1 MKKGTPRRMADNDFT
16 HAERRCI
23 LTRTSGPRAH
33 LIRLA
38 LGPEGQVAA
47 DLGEKLPG
55 RGAWVSADRALIEKA
70 MARGQLKGALT
81 RALKHDAL
89 VLSDQLANDIAAG
102 LQKRIL
108 DQLGLSARAGLLVWG
123 HERISDALGKGKVKL
138 LLHASDAG
146 EDGSGKLE
154 MKRRAA
160 CPDSQTAILPF
171 DRATLS
177 VALGRGNVVSAALVD
192 AGAAARISAALAR
205 WAAYNGLD
213 ALSANGPGMTEMED
227 EASSAVAVDVDER
240 HETRPI

>member
-1 MKKGTPRRMADNDFT
+1 MADNDFQE
-16 HAERRCI
+16 AERRCI
-23 LTRTSGPRAH
+23 LTRTSGPRDM

-38 LGPEGQVAA
+38 LGPDGQVAA

-55 RGAWVSADRALIEKA
+55 RGAWVSTDRALIEKA
-70 MARGQLKGALT
+70 MARGQLKGSLT
-81 RALKHDAL
+81 RALKLDA
-89 VLSDQLANDIAAG
+89 VTLSPTLAEDIAAG

-123 HERISDALGKGKVKL
+123 HERISDALGKGRVQL
-138 LLHASDAG
+138 LLHAADAG

-160 CPDSQTAILPF
+160 CPESRTANLPF

-192 AGAAARISAALAR
+192 AGAAVRVSAALDR
-205 WAAYNGLD
+205 FMAYQGPG
-213 ALSANGPGMTEMED
+213 ALPGMTVFED
-227 EASSAVAVDVDER
+227 EASSAVAEDADER
-240 HETRPI
+240 H

>member
-1 MKKGTPRRMADNDFT
+1 MADNDFQE
-16 HAERRCI
+16 AERRCI
-23 LTRTSGPRAH
+23 LTRTSGPKAH

-38 LGPEGQVAA
+38 LGPDGQVAA

-70 MARGQLKGALT
+70 MARGQLKGSLT
-81 RALKHDAL
+81 RALKLAS
-89 VLSDQLANDIAAG
+89 VSLSDSLADDIAAG

-123 HERISDALGKGKVKL
+123 HERISDALGKGRVKL

-160 CPDSQTAILPF
+160 CPESQTGILPF

-192 AGAAARISAALAR
+192 AGAAARVSVALAR
-205 WAAYNGLD
+205 WAAFHGLE
-213 ALSANGPGMTEMED
+213 APSASESGMTEIED
-227 EASSAVAVDVDER
+227 KASSAVAVDNDQR
-240 HETRPI
+240 HETRLI